1 MKARVFFLL
10 FIGASLGLGCHSG
23 GETEV
28 DLCQEVVQVFKP
40 SDNEDIS
47 VDSLFFVRLEKT
59 DSSLLGTISS
69 VEVFEDRIFVKDML
83 ISKGIYIFDEKG
95 NFICRPTVMG
105 QGPQEFITLSDFKI
119 DEKKKQLVVLDRYAR
134 TMTFFDLDGEFIDR
148 KRIDFTGEYFTIL
161 PDGKYVFFSDSS
173 VIEGKN
179 TVLGTD
185 EDFNI
190 LCTYYGVEQNHNFI
204 LGVPTRLSTNEQGVV
219 MFSPPYDNKVYRVS
233 DTSFVPAYCLKYSF
247 GMPIPHEEAL
257 KVTPFEMSTILAKKG
272 YVLNKGNF
280 IENQMYWKMDFF
292 YNGGPGELYA
302 FFYEK
307 ATGKSKTVK
316 SQMKKNP
323 LKELIFDVKGS
334 QGDYFI
340 ATFDPARLDNLGLD
354 TTSTISSIVKDSL
367 LSIDREENPILVF
380 YSLKPFGND
389 EDKS

>member
-1 MKARVFFLL
+1 M
-10 FIGASLGLGCHSG
+10 
-23 GETEV
+23 
-28 DLCQEVVQVFKP
+28 
-40 SDNEDIS
+40 
-47 VDSLFFVRLEKT
+47 
-59 DSSLLGTISS
+59 
-69 VEVFEDRIFVKDML
+69 
-83 ISKGIYIFDEKG
+83 G
-95 NFICRPTVMG
+95 NMF
-105 QGPQEFITLSDFKI
+105 
-119 DEKKKQLVVLDRYAR
+119 
-134 TMTFFDLDGEFIDR
+134 
-148 KRIDFTGEYFTIL
+148 
-161 PDGKYVFFSDSS
+161 FFSDSS

-179 TVLGTD
+179 TVLVTD

-204 LGVPTRLSTNEQGVV
+204 LGVPTRLSTNEQGMV

-233 DTSFVPAYCLKYSF
+233 DTSFVSAYCLKYSF

-280 IENQMYWKMDFF
+280 IENQRYWKMDFF

-302 FFYEK
+302 IFYEK